1 MLVIIPSSFIS
12 IDLTLPYFHIEGT
25 EHTDSLL
32 ESGVTMEGCPFL
44 SEYLYWFVHY
54 STWNSVLNKNIKI
67 CSNKACQKH
76 WKKFV
81 QYSFNGSWYIKV
93 KDCVPQLSSIGS
105 RTRVIFTVPITNIKG
120 CKTTRLPKMFF
131 QGVEPQRLVI
141 DTMNFIPKESPSKT
155 GSSGIF

>member
-131 QGVEPQRLVI
+131 QGGRAPTTSDRHNEFYTKGKPVK
-141 DTMNFIPKESPSKT
+141 N
-155 GSSGIF
+155 GI